1 MPVDNLVTE
10 GDDSTPCPDND
21 DLLNY
26 TADTIIVVNE
36 LRIELCLPTKIVQ
49 ENTIEMFLSGSIE
62 KII

>member
-10 GDDSTPCPDND
+10 GDDSTPNPDND

-36 LRIELCLPTKIVQ
+36 LRIELCLSTKIVK